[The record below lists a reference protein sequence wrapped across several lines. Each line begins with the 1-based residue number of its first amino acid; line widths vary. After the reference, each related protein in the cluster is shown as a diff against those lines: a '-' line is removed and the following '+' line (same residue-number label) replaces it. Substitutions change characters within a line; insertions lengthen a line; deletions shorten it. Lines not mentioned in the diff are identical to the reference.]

1 MTNQSQDQTM
11 MSTDD
16 VYLSR
21 KLFHARLGLA
31 GNIIRPVNLFLST
44 FGVASNLVVILVF
57 LKDGLST
64 TSNKTFFYLALTD
77 LYISI
82 YWILKL
88 CIVCLNVA
96 GIYIR
101 NWKIDRFLGL
111 YVEDSAEAMNS
122 IGAWITVVITTER
135 LCCIAIPMK
144 VSINKNVSRT
154 FYPIDT
160 PLV

>member
-1 MTNQSQDQTM
+1 

-16 VYLSR
+16 LYLSR
-21 KLFHARLGLA
+21 RLFYARLRLA
-31 GNIIRPVNLFLST
+31 GDIIRPVIFFLSI

-57 LKDGLST
+57 LKVGLST
-64 TSNKTFFYLALTD
+64 TSNKSFFYLALTD
-77 LYISI
+77 LYIS
-82 YWILKL
+82 L
-88 CIVCLNVA
+88 CWMLQLGKVYLSVA

-101 NWKIDRFLGL
+101 NWTITRFLEL
-111 YVEDSAEAMNS
+111 YVVDSAEVMNS
-122 IGAWITVVITTER
+122 IGAWITAVITTER

>member
-1 MTNQSQDQTM
+1 MTNQSQEETI

-21 KLFHARLGLA
+21 RLFWARLRLA
-31 GNIIRPVNLFLST
+31 GDIIRPVNLFLSI
-44 FGVASNLVVILVF
+44 FGVASNLLVILVF
-57 LKDGLST
+57 LKVGLST
-64 TSNKTFFYLALTD
+64 TSNRSFFYLALTD

-82 YWILKL
+82 YWMLQFGR
-88 CIVCLNVA
+88 VCLSAV
-96 GIYIR
+96 GIVIW
-101 NWKIDRFLGL
+101 NWRFDRSLRV
-111 YVEDSAEAMNS
+111 YVGDSAEAMNS
-122 IGAWITVVITTER
+122 IGAWITAVITTER

>member
-1 MTNQSQDQTM
+1 

-16 VYLSR
+16 VYLSK
-21 KLFHARLGLA
+21 KLFYARLGLA
-31 GNIIRPVNLFLST
+31 GDIIRPVNLFLST
-44 FGVASNLVVILVF
+44 FGVASNLLVILVF

-64 TSNKTFFYLALTD
+64 TSNRSFFYLALTD
-77 LYISI
+77 LYISL
-82 YWILKL
+82 YWVLQL
-88 CIVCLNVA
+88 SRAYLHLR

-101 NWKIDRFLGL
+101 NWKIIVFIRL
-111 YVEDSAEAMNS
+111 YVADSAEAMNS
-122 IGAWITVVITTER
+122 IGAWITAVITTER

-160 PLV
+160 PLVSCQQTTIF